1 MHNQRRESDH
11 AIFLSDTRRRALR
24 AYLDQLV
31 DHLDDSSLRAT
42 LKLMICEGRSAIHK
56 QRTLIASEQRAGNDT
71 AGRTAELREL
81 ETVQAELVTL
91 YTRHT
96 EEDLASHDPH
106 SLPHRPQA
114 QEQVRHLSVVLAT

>member
-1 MHNQRRESDH
+1 MHNQRQETGYAS
-11 AIFLSDTRRRALR
+11 FSSDTRRRALR

-56 QRTLIASEQRAGNDT
+56 HRTLIASEQRDGSDT

-81 ETVQAELVTL
+81 ETVQAELVAL
-91 YTRHT
+91 CAHHT

-106 SLPHRPQA
+106 SVPQRPQA
-114 QEQVRHLSVVLAT
+114 QEPVRHLSVVLAT